1 MKVRDVMT
9 STVVTVTPGTPF
21 PEVLDTLLRYGVSG
35 VPVVDEDGHLV
46 GIVTE
51 ADLVSKQAY
60 GGHRRRRALELLAD
74 LVAGRETR
82 WAVKGEGRTAAQV
95 MTTKVETARPGDDV
109 RAAARRLLEHQ
120 VKRLPVV
127 DNGRLVGI
135 VSRTDLLRVL
145 HRSDDD
151 LAGDVAEMLADPLR
165 APENHAIEAS
175 VAHGVVTLRGTVQFP
190 TDLPVL
196 SAMVWRLPG
205 VVDVQN
211 DATSREPEPRIGPM

>member
-9 STVVTVTPGTPF
+9 STVVTVAPGTPF
-21 PEVLDTLLRYGVSG
+21 PEVVDTLLRYGVSG
-35 VPVVDEDGHLV
+35 VPVVDEDGRLA

-60 GGHRRRRALELLAD
+60 GGRRRRALELLAD
-74 LVAGRETR
+74 LVAGRDTR
-82 WAVKGEGRTAAQV
+82 GAVKGKGRTAAEI
-95 MTTKVETARPGDDV
+95 MTAKVEAAQPGDDV
-109 RAAARRLLEHQ
+109 RAAARRLLEHH

-127 DNGRLVGI
+127 DDGRLVGI

-165 APENHAIEAS
+165 APEDHEIEAS
-175 VAHGVVTLRGTVQFP
+175 VADGVVTLRGTVRFP
-190 TDLPVL
+190 IDLPVL
-196 SAMVWRLPG
+196 SALVWQLPG

-211 DATSREPEPRIGPM
+211 EATGREPDPRIGPT